1 MAGSPENPSDADLLR
16 AFARGDAAAFQTLYE
31 RHRAFVLRVALRF
44 GGRDPND
51 AHDVLQD
58 TFTWLIRKAPEIEL
72 QHRLSTLLY
81 PVARH
86 LAADRR
92 RRTARQPVPLE
103 AVDEPTADLA
113 GDDEGLRDWLGGLSP
128 NHQEVVGLRY
138 EDGLSLEEIAAALEV
153 PLGTVKSRL
162 HHALRILRAR
172 HGVDKPDA

>member
-16 AFARGDAAAFQTLYE
+16 AFARGDATAFQELYE

-44 GGRDPND
+44 GGPDTND
-51 AHDVLQD
+51 AYDVLQE
-58 TFTWLIRKAPEIEL
+58 TFTWLIRRAPEIDL

-92 RRTARQPVPLE
+92 RRSARRPVPLDG
-103 AVDEPTADLA
+103 VDEPAADLA
-113 GDDEGLRDWLGGLSP
+113 GDDEGLRDWLTGLAP
-128 NHQEVVGLRY
+128 IHQEVVGLRY
-138 EDGLSLEEIAAALEV
+138 ADGLSLEEIAAALDV

-162 HHALRILRAR
+162 HHALRILRER
-172 HGVDKPDA
+172 HGADDPGS